1 MVEATAARPRVPAVR
16 ASLARW
22 LTYRRHSARPC
33 RLRRGRCLRLRE
45 RRVLSRFLGLGS
57 LALLLLVSVALTV
70 GVAVELDTL
79 DALFLGGFAGLA
91 GWIALS
97 LLWTVGV
104 PDTVLEIER
113 VLVYLAAVAAG
124 ILLLRKRSVA
134 AVIVGLC
141 GALGI
146 ISTYALLTRLFPDHF
161 GTFDQ
166 ISGYRLSDP
175 LGYWNALGILAALGW
190 LLALG
195 LAARSGPLVRCLSA
209 GSTVI
214 FALTLYFTYGRASWI
229 ALFAGLTVAI
239 ALDKRRL
246 QLITAAL
253 VLAPWS
259 ITAVAV
265 ASTSS
270 ALTHQGAALSA
281 ASRDGHGL
289 AVIAIG
295 LVVAASLTILL
306 FDWLATVVTVP
317 YGVRRVYAGTLLFL
331 LAAFL
336 IVVFGRYGFPPSL
349 ARKAYDSFQVST
361 GARGP
366 TSTVGSSTSRAA
378 AEART
383 GAPPGRR
390 SRRTRS
396 WAAAPAATPSSG
408 SSIAPA
414 TGRCTTHTI
423 STSRPSRSWSR
434 GSRAAP
440 VHARRAVRRGPAA
453 RVVSA
458 RRDRM
463 RRLRR
468 LPPARRRRLGLGD
481 AGGHPDRPLLR
492 DRAARRRP
500 SRPRAAGTALR
511 PEDRRGCDRHRPL
524 RVRVV
529 ALLGNSAV
537 SASSKSTDGGHYAR
551 AESQAHDAMS
561 FVSWSAEPW
570 RRLGEAQALSGNLAG
585 ARVSFR
591 RAVDKAPRD
600 WTLWYELALAS
611 RGVSGNARWLKPR
624 ASTPKTHGSGPRRDE
639 GLPQRSARAPRGPD
653 PPRLRLRRLPAR
665 RQPRRRGRDQ
675 RGLRARHP
683 LPRELR
689 PFEGRA
695 ARLAAR
701 HRAPLRRRCV
711 SRSAAGRTG
720 RSSTEIARDR
730 RRSRRTRCAG

>member
-22 LTYRRHSARPC
+22 LTYAGIP
-33 RLRRGRCLRLRE
+33 
-45 RRVLSRFLGLGS
+45 LGLAACVAVGAFGFANGGYFPVSWGWGS

-70 GVAVELDTL
+70 GVAVELGTL

-104 PDTVLEIER
+104 PDTVLEVER

-124 ILLLRKRSVA
+124 ILLLRRRSVA

-146 ISTYALLTRLFPDHF
+146 VSTYALLTRLFPDHF

-214 FALTLYFTYGRASWI
+214 FALTLYFTYSRASWI

-336 IVVFGRYGFPPSL
+336 IVVFGRYGFPPTL

-361 GARGP
+361 GTGDRPQQSALQPLRQRPERQLARRLAGGP
-366 TSTVGSSTSRAA
+366 
-378 AEART
+378 
-383 GAPPGRR
+383 GAPA
-390 SRRTRS
+390 S

-408 SSIAPA
+408 SSIAPS
-414 TGRCTTHTI
+414 TGRCTTRTT
-423 STSRPSRSWSR
+423 STSRRSRSSVRSASR
-434 GSRAAP
+434 CSCSRSPCRVA
-440 VHARRAVRRGPAA
+440 AVRRA
-453 RVVSA
+453 RSS
-458 RRDRM
+458 
-463 RRLRR
+463 RLVAIACGAYVAF
-468 LPPARRRRLGLGD
+468 LLHAGRRLGLGD

-492 DRAARRRP
+492 DRAARTPAR

-511 PEDRRGCDRHRPL
+511 PEDRRGRDRHRRL
-524 RVRVV
+524 RGFAWSRC
-529 ALLGNSAV
+529 SE
-537 SASSKSTDGGHYAR
+537 TAR
-551 AESQAHDAMS
+551 S
-561 FVSWSAEPW
+561 
-570 RRLGEAQALSGNLAG
+570 
-585 ARVSFR
+585 R
-591 RAVDKAPRD
+591 RAR
-600 WTLWYELALAS
+600 S
-611 RGVSGNARWLKPR
+611 RP
-624 ASTPKTHGSGPRRDE
+624 T
-639 GLPQRSARAPRGPD
+639 
-653 PPRLRLRRLPAR
+653 
-665 RQPRRRGRDQ
+665 
-675 RGLRARHP
+675 
-683 LPRELR
+683 
-689 PFEGRA
+689 
-695 ARLAAR
+695 
-701 HRAPLRRRCV
+701 
-711 SRSAAGRTG
+711 AGT
-720 RSSTEIARDR
+720 TA
-730 RRSRRTRCAG
+730 RRSRRLTTP

>member
-22 LTYRRHSARPC
+22 LTYAGIP
-33 RLRRGRCLRLRE
+33 
-45 RRVLSRFLGLGS
+45 LGLAACVAVGAFGFANGGYFPVSWGWGS

-70 GVAVELDTL
+70 GVAVELGTL

-134 AVIVGLC
+134 AVVVGLC

-214 FALTLYFTYGRASWI
+214 FALTLYFTYSRASWI

-336 IVVFGRYGFPPSL
+336 IVVFGRYGFPPTL

-361 GARGP
+361 GTGTDLNSRLFNL
-366 TSTVGSSTSRAA
+366 SGSGRSENWRAA
-378 AEART
+378 WQEVQAHPVLGGGAGSYSQFWFQHRPGDWTVHDAHNLYLETLAEL
-383 GAPPGRR
+383 G
-390 SRRTRS
+390 
-396 WAAAPAATPSSG
+396 
-408 SSIAPA
+408 
-414 TGRCTTHTI
+414 
-423 STSRPSRSWSR
+423 
-434 GSRAAP
+434 P
-440 VHARRAVRRGPAA
+440 VGLALLLFTLAVPFAAVRRARSSPLVAIACGAYVAFLLHAAVDWDWEMPAVTLTGLFCA
-453 RVVSA
+453 IVLLA
-458 RRDRM
+458 AGRRDRE
-463 RRLRR
+463 
-468 LPPARRRRLGLGD
+468 
-481 AGGHPDRPLLR
+481 
-492 DRAARRRP
+492 
-500 SRPRAAGTALR
+500 PRALRSGLRIGGVAIGTGLFAFAL
-511 PEDRRGCDRHRPL
+511 
-524 RVRVV
+524 V

-611 RGVSGNARWLKPR
+611 RGVERQR
-624 ASTPKTHGSGPRRDE
+624 ALAEASRLNPED
-639 GLPQRSARAPRGPD
+639 
-653 PPRLRLRRLPAR
+653 PRLRPQA
-665 RQPRRRGRDQ
+665 
-675 RGLRARHP
+675 
-683 LPRELR
+683 
-689 PFEGRA
+689 
-695 ARLAAR
+695 
-701 HRAPLRRRCV
+701 
-711 SRSAAGRTG
+711 
-720 RSSTEIARDR
+720 
-730 RRSRRTRCAG
+730 